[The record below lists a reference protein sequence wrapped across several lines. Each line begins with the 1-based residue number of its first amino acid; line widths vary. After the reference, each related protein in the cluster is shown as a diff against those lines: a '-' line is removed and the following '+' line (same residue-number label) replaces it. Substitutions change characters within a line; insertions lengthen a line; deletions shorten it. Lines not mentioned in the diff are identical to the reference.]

1 MQNIYSQSLY
11 LIHQKD
17 QIMLQKHMYVMI
29 NLAYIEYRV
38 NIVILEDMI
47 HEWNIINILVAL
59 QVLVP

>member
-29 NLAYIEYRV
+29 NLAYIEFRGKYCNPRRY
-38 NIVILEDMI
+38 D
-47 HEWNIINILVAL
+47 
-59 QVLVP
+59 P